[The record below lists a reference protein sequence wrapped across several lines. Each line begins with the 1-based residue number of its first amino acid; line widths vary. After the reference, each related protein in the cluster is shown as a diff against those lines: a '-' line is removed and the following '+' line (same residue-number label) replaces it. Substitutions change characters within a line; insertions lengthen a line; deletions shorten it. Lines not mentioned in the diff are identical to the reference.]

1 MRIKFPISLSKESY
15 KSPQGHNTFRIQ
27 KNRAEGLA
35 CSVLSLIIL
44 DILKFPIVFFIFY
57 YLVFPFSIKIPM
69 AIVPN
74 TATNVVRNDGVIP
87 L

>member
-44 DILKFPIVFFIFY
+44 DILKFPIVFFI
-57 YLVFPFSIKIPM
+57 I
-69 AIVPN
+69 
-74 TATNVVRNDGVIP
+74 
-87 L
+87 

>member
-1 MRIKFPISLSKESY
+1 MLFIHISFSSDHLNASSSKKIISVLYVMRIKFPISLSKESY

-44 DILKFPIVFFIFY
+44 DILKFPIVFFI
-57 YLVFPFSIKIPM
+57 I
-69 AIVPN
+69 
-74 TATNVVRNDGVIP
+74 
-87 L
+87 